1 MRYEYFIAKG
11 FISGGSKTGRF
22 NKPVIRAAI
31 FSVALGI
38 AVMIVAVMIVTGFRN
53 EISKKVT
60 GFVSDIRLNIF
71 DANTSY
77 EESPLDRSDKIE
89 QKIKK
94 LSGVKHLQAY
104 ATKAG
109 ILKTKTELQGI
120 VLKGLDTNFDWSF
133 FNDKIIE
140 GDALHLSKDLSSR
153 KVIISKNIAEK
164 LNLKLHDP
172 FFVFFIQQGKKI
184 RKFEISGIYDTG
196 LSDDFDNIF
205 ILCDLR
211 QIQSVNDWS
220 PNQIGGYEIAVND
233 FSKVDEVAANIY
245 QLTGFQYNT
254 KTAIESYP
262 QIFNWLELQNIN
274 VAIIITLMILVTS
287 ISMISTLL
295 ILILENTT
303 SVGLLKALGAQDKSL
318 RKVFIYLAGYIVL
331 QGVFW
336 GNVIGLGLCFIQ
348 SHFHLIKLDQE
359 SYYMPFVPVNFTFIS
374 WLLINVGAI
383 LICLLMLIIP
393 SAVIAKISPV
403 KVLRF
408 D

>member
-11 FISGGSKTGRF
+11 FISGGNKTGRF

-38 AVMIVAVMIVTGFRN
+38 AVMLIAVMIVTGFRN
-53 EISKKVT
+53 EISNKVT

-77 EESPLDRSDKIE
+77 EESPLERSDKIE
-89 QKIKK
+89 QGIKK
-94 LSGVKHLQAY
+94 IVGVKHIQAY

-120 VLKGLDTNFDWSF
+120 VLKGLSNDFDWSF

-140 GDALHLSKDLSSR
+140 GDVLHLSKDSSSR
-153 KVIISKNIAEK
+153 KVIISKNIAQK
-164 LNLKLHDP
+164 LNLKLHDS

-196 LSDDFDNIF
+196 MSDDFDNIF

-211 QIQSVNDWS
+211 QIQSVNDWNA
-220 PNQIGGYEIAVND
+220 NQIGGYEIAVKD
-233 FSKVDEVAANIY
+233 FSKVDEVASNIY
-245 QLTGFQYNT
+245 QQTGFQYNT

-336 GNVIGLGLCFIQ
+336 GNVIGLGLSFIQ
-348 SHFHLIKLDQE
+348 SHFHLIKLDQA

-374 WLLINVGAI
+374 WFLINIGAI